1 MIPFQL
7 KDYYTLFEE
16 VMGYAQEHEII
27 STNIDFL
34 SLIKENKDIE
44 NFTVLLLA
52 IMSKLDS
59 ELYEDMK
66 DVKDGYNILTATG
79 DDLDNLGAF
88 KGISRP
94 QATSCSV
101 DLKFILNNPLTET
114 TTLNTPI
121 IVSTTD
127 GITYTTVTGK
137 TVEKDSTEFYLTAYA
152 DNTGV
157 NQRVS
162 QDTLTVIKS
171 GLPSIMGACIVTN
184 PYPATGGTE
193 TSTDDEYR
201 EYLLNSDKIHE
212 KSTRWA
218 YKNYLDRYDGL
229 DSYNLV
235 PKWDGTGTIKIIVD
249 VSDKTQYH
257 INKIT
262 EEVEENVAWA
272 DDDVTVVPATQIP
285 ITVNMICNV
294 DIDQLNPHSTLE
306 KDEIQAR
313 LIKAVLLYI
322 NGGRDSDGTI
332 YKGLTIGD
340 DFIPYKLGVFLNKE
354 VSEVQNI
361 NILNP
366 SSPVTVKDDELAI
379 ISSEDIHITME

>member
-59 ELYEDMK
+59 ELYTDMK

-94 QATSCSV
+94 EATSCSV
-101 DLKFILNNPLTET
+101 DLKFTLNTPLTET
-114 TTLNTPI
+114 TTLTSPI
-121 IVSTTD
+121 IVSTND

-152 DNTGV
+152 DTTGV

-162 QDTLTVIKS
+162 QDTLTSIKS
-171 GLPSIMGACIVTN
+171 GLPSIMGSCIVTN
-184 PYPATGGTE
+184 PYPATGGSE
-193 TSTDDEYR
+193 TSTDEEYR

-218 YKNYLDRYDGL
+218 YKNYLDRYNGL

-294 DIDQLNPHSTLE
+294 DIDQLNPYSTLE
-306 KDEIQAR
+306 KEEIQAR

>member
-1 MIPFQL
+1 MIPFKL

-16 VMGYAQEHEII
+16 VISYAQEHEII
-27 STNIDFL
+27 SSNIDFI

-52 IMSKLDS
+52 IMSKLNS

-66 DVKDGYNILTATG
+66 DVKDGYNILTAVG
-79 DDLDNLGAF
+79 EDLDNLGAF

-94 QATSCSV
+94 SATSCSV
-101 DLKFILNNPLTET
+101 DLKFSLNTPLPET
-114 TTLNTPI
+114 TTLANPI
-121 IVSTTD
+121 IVSTND

-137 TVEKDSTEFYLTAYA
+137 TVEEESTEFYITSYA
-152 DNTGV
+152 DTTGV

-162 QDTLTVIKS
+162 ADTLTVIKS
-171 GLPSIMGACIVTN
+171 GLPSIFGKCSVTN
-184 PYPATGGTE
+184 PYPATGGSE
-193 TSTDDEYR
+193 TYTDDEYR

-249 VSDKTQYH
+249 ISDKTQYH
-257 INKIT
+257 INKISSDI
-262 EEVEENVAWA
+262 EESVAWA
-272 DDDVTVVPATQIP
+272 DDDVTVVPATQVP

-294 DIDQLNPHSTLE
+294 DIDQLNPYNTHE
-306 KDEIQAR
+306 KEEIQAR
-313 LIKAVLLYI
+313 LVKAVLLYI
-322 NGGRDSDGTI
+322 NGGPNT
-332 YKGLTIGD
+332 KGLTIGD
-340 DFIPYKLGVFLNKE
+340 DFIPYKLGVFLNNE

-361 NILNP
+361 TITNP
-366 SSPVTVKDDELAI
+366 STPITVGDDELAV
-379 ISSEDIHITME
+379 ISSENIHITME